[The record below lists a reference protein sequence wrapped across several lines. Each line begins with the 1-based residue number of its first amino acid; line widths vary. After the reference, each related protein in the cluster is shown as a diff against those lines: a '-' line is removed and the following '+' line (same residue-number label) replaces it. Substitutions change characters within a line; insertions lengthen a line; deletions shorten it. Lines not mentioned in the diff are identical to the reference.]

1 MVAVI
6 LASGVL
12 GCRRS
17 LLSVRKTAEDRF
29 YNGDGDGSSIQSDL
43 EYIGATANN
52 LKTIAV
58 RYIDSNDKT
67 ITDLTE
73 ARAALASTKT
83 ISDKYAAAQR
93 LYDAVT
99 ALHDALDPDKMN
111 STDKN
116 FRSSLYDDIRS
127 AMQRISHSDYN
138 DAAREFNSLLDR
150 FPAKLVADVA
160 GIEPLPLYG

>member
-17 LLSVRKTAEDRF
+17 LLSVRKTAEDYF
-29 YNGDGDGSSIQSDL
+29 YGNENSIMSDL
-43 EYIGATANN
+43 EYIGATAIN
-52 LKTIAV
+52 LKTIAI
-58 RYIDSNDKT
+58 RCIDSNDKT
-67 ITDLTE
+67 ITDLIE
-73 ARAALASTKT
+73 ARKNLNLAETVSE
-83 ISDKYAAAQR
+83 KYVAAQR
-93 LYDAVT
+93 LFDAVT

-138 DAAREFNSLLDR
+138 DAAREFNSLLEH
-150 FPAKLVADVA
+150 FPAKLISDVA

>member
-17 LLSVRKTAEDRF
+17 LLSVRKTAEDYF
-29 YNGDGDGSSIQSDL
+29 YGNENSIMSDL
-43 EYIGATANN
+43 EYIGATAIN
-52 LKTIAV
+52 LKTIAI
-58 RYIDSNDKT
+58 RCIDSNDKT
-67 ITDLTE
+67 ITDLIE
-73 ARAALASTKT
+73 ARKNLNLAETVSE
-83 ISDKYAAAQR
+83 KYVAAQR
-93 LYDAVT
+93 LFDAVT

-138 DAAREFNSLLDR
+138 DAAREFNALLGH
-150 FPAKLVADVA
+150 FPAKLVADMA